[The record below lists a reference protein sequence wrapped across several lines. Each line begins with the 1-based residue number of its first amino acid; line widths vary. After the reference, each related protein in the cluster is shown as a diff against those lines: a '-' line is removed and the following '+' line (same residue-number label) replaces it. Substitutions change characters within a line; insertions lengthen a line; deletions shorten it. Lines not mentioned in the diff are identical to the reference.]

1 MEDLLETSEIITDK
15 RLLIEYLEAGCKPL
29 SQWKIGTEHEKF
41 PYHLKDLR
49 PLSYDEEFGILRLL
63 QELQRFG
70 WEPEFEGKNIIALRK
85 DGDGTISLEPS
96 GQLELSGEAVS
107 TIHQTCDQV
116 SRHLQQV
123 KAVASEL
130 DIGFLGLGYRP
141 IGNID
146 DVPWMPKER
155 YKIMRDYMPKKGGL
169 GLEMMSSTCT
179 VQVNL
184 DFDKETTMIKMFRV
198 SLALQPI
205 ATALWANSPFRNGKP
220 TGYLSYRSHIWTDT
234 DPDRCGILPFVFDEG
249 FGFERYVD
257 YILDVPMYFVY
268 RNKKYIDV
276 SGLSFRDFMKG
287 NLSGFPGERP
297 KLLDW
302 INHLSV
308 AFPEVRL
315 KQFLEMRGADGGP
328 WASLCAL
335 PAFWVGLLYDAQSLN
350 DAYDMISDWS
360 IPDHIYLRNSVP
372 RSALKTKFKGTTV
385 QEVAL
390 NVLEIAHAGLRKRSC
405 LDSVGIDEAHFLKPL
420 FQIAESGLTPAEELL
435 RAYERQWKKSVKPAY
450 LEYSY

>member
-1 MEDLLETSEIITDK
+1 MTNLLEMDEVIADK
-15 RLLIEYLEAGCKPL
+15 RALVEYLEAGCKPVCD
-29 SQWKIGTEHEKF
+29 WKIGTEHEKF
-41 PYHLKDLR
+41 PYHLSDLR
-49 PLSYDEEFGILRLL
+49 PLTYDEEFGILRLL
-63 QELQRFG
+63 IELKRFG
-70 WEPEFEGKNIIALRK
+70 WEPESESGHIIALRK

-96 GQLELSGEAVS
+96 GQLELSGEVVG

-141 IGNID
+141 SGTVD
-146 DVPWMPKER
+146 EVPWMPKDR
-155 YKIMRDYMPKKGGL
+155 YKIMRNYMPKKGNL

-184 DFDKETTMIKMFRV
+184 DFDTEATMIKMYRV

-205 ATALWANSPFRNGKP
+205 ATALWANSPFRHGKP
-220 TGYLSYRSHIWTDT
+220 SGYLSYRSHIWTDT
-234 DPDRCGILPFVFDEG
+234 DPDRCGMLPFVFDTG

-257 YILDVPMYFVY
+257 YILDVPMYFIY
-268 RNKKYIDV
+268 RDGKYIDV
-276 SGLSFRDFMKG
+276 SGASFRDFMSGK
-287 NLSGFPGERP
+287 LSALSGERP
-297 KLLDW
+297 KLIDW

-315 KQFLEMRGADGGP
+315 KQFLEMRGADGGS
-328 WASLCAL
+328 WANLCAL
-335 PAFWVGLLYDAQSLN
+335 PAFWVGLLYDPKSLD
-350 DAYDMISDWS
+350 DAYRLISDWTIEEQS
-360 IPDHIYLRNSVP
+360 FLRNEVP
-372 RSALKTKFKGTTV
+372 RLALKTKFRGRSV
-385 QEVAL
+385 QEIAL
-390 NVLEIAHAGLRKRSC
+390 DVLEIAHAGLKKRSC

-435 RAYERQWKKSVKPAY
+435 RAYERQWKGSVNPAY
-450 LEYSY
+450 LEYAY